1 MLTAK
6 RVLCSN
12 EDTERTISNAKNCAL
27 TTVLFGA
34 SREQSDVIVKVDP
47 NGLAVDVGDGQH
59 FDFDAVVG
67 SDGSQEDVYN
77 QVSAVWAA
85 KSVVEDF
92 LEGFNGTIFAY
103 GQVNLLMSCV
113 PTHRLGTRDVAV

>member
-1 MLTAK
+1 MTPRPPFPLTSSAIAL
-6 RVLCSN
+6 RFFVLAQLFQ
-12 EDTERTISNAKNCAL
+12 NAKNCAL

-77 QVSAVWAA
+77 QVSAVWV
-85 KSVVEDF
+85 SV
-92 LEGFNGTIFAY
+92 LNT
-103 GQVNLLMSCV
+103 NSSLKW
-113 PTHRLGTRDVAV
+113 